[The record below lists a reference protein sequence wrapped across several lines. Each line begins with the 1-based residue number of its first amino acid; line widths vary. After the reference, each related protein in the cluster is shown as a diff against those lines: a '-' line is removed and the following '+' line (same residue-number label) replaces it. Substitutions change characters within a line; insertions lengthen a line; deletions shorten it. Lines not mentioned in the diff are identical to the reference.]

1 MIATPMLPRRYL
13 LASGGLAV
21 AAVAAYFAVS
31 RPSPAAVGRA
41 SDGAST
47 AASGGAALGR
57 RTPAPVTPLALRFSL
72 EDGEVLTYQF
82 SMRSHSDVDVA
93 FLLKTAGASANSAAA
108 SVGQRQKLE
117 ISSGGTLALKFFVAP
132 TGGWSVGARL
142 SELRYLIG
150 DQLSPESRAMEQP
163 FSFALKPD
171 GTVGEFAFTPGVS
184 PKAQA
189 AIRQLLSWFQVI
201 VSNEP
206 RAAWSTREVDAT
218 GSFRARYQLLEAT
231 ESEVTVSKSK
241 THYVSLAA
249 QLAPQ
254 TKDTHAE
261 LVSSRIQFR
270 LPRAGSWLNAVSMAE
285 ELSLSA
291 HGQRWGAVD
300 TKGSIKRLDGR
311 VTGTWPASFEA
322 FEAQVQSTAYLSS
335 KSYQTDPTLDSVWS
349 GLSTSEAVARF
360 SEMLARER
368 KLAEQLMINFLR
380 QKPTRSAE
388 LIRLLDESTRR
399 DTGIDETTRLT
410 LWRLNATAGH
420 KEAQKAQLDAALD
433 RSFSRTTRMNAL
445 AHLEFTNPEPFVVD
459 QLLELRRST
468 LNVAN
473 PTERELGSMALL
485 SLGALGDASHP
496 NLSMNA
502 RIERELEDYL
512 ASAKQP
518 SDASMALQAIG
529 NSGNPAAIAAVT
541 PYFEDSE
548 KSVRV
553 NALESFRRM
562 DDPQAAAAIMQH
574 FEQDTDR
581 ETRAAALRSLS
592 GMAAT
597 PQTMAWGRA
606 ALTSEMATENLAQ
619 LAAWLGS
626 QSEDFTE
633 NSVALR
639 ELLHKDPPFEV
650 KKSIL
655 KFISP

>member
-1 MIATPMLPRRYL
+1 MLSRRYL
-13 LASGGLAV
+13 LASGGLTV
-21 AAVAAYFAVS
+21 AAVAAYFALA
-31 RPSPAAVGRA
+31 RPRPAAVGGA
-41 SDGAST
+41 SDGGSI
-47 AASGGAALGR
+47 AASSVSAVTR
-57 RTPAPVTPLALRFSL
+57 RNPVPVVAQPLTYHIQ
-72 EDGEVLTYQF
+72 DGEVLTYQLA
-82 SMRSHSDVDVA
+82 MHSHSDVDVTL
-93 FLLKTAGASANSAAA
+93 LLKTSGASPNSSAASA
-108 SVGQRQKLE
+108 GQRQKVE
-117 ISSGGTLALKFFVAP
+117 ISSGGTLAFKFFAAP
-132 TGGWSVGARL
+132 TGGWKVGARL
-142 SELRYLIG
+142 SELKYLIG
-150 DQLSPESRAMEQP
+150 DQASPESRAMEQP

-189 AIRQLLSWFQVI
+189 AMRQLLSWFQAV

-206 RAAWSTREVDAT
+206 RATWSTHEVDAT
-218 GSFRARYQLLEAT
+218 GSFRARYQLIETT
-231 ESEVTVSKSK
+231 ESEVIVSKSK
-241 THYVSLAA
+241 TQYVSLAA
-249 QLAPQ
+249 GQAPQ

-261 LVSSRIQFR
+261 LVSSTIQFR
-270 LPRAGSWLNAVSMAE
+270 LSRSGSWLNAVSME
-285 ELSLSA
+285 EKLSLSA
-291 HGQRWGAVD
+291 HGREWGTVD
-300 TKGSIKRLDGR
+300 TTGSIKRLDGA
-311 VTGTWPASFEA
+311 VTAMWPTSFEA
-322 FEAQVQSTAYLSS
+322 FEERVQSTAYLSS
-335 KSYQTDPTLDSVWS
+335 KSYETDPKLDGVWS
-349 GLSTSEAVARF
+349 ELSTSEAVARF
-360 SEMLARER
+360 SGMLPGKR
-368 KLAEQLMINFLR
+368 KLAEKLMINYLR
-380 QKPTRSAE
+380 QKPTRSGE
-388 LIRLLDESTRR
+388 LVRLLDASTKR
-399 DTGIDETTRLT
+399 DTGVDETTRLT

-468 LNVAN
+468 VNAAS

-496 NLSMNA
+496 NLSMSA

-512 ASAKQP
+512 ASAKEP
-518 SDASMALQAIG
+518 SDVTMALQAIG
-529 NSGNPAAIAAVT
+529 NSGNPAAIDAVT
-541 PYFEDSE
+541 PYFDDNDR
-548 KSVRV
+548 SVRV

-562 DDPQAAAAIMQH
+562 NHPQAASVVMQH
-574 FEQDTDR
+574 FEQNTNR

-606 ALTSEMATENLAQ
+606 ALTSTMETENLAQ

-626 QSEDFTE
+626 QSESFPE

-639 ELLHKDPPFEV
+639 QLLHTDPPFEV